1 LKKIGNMNR
10 ILILLLFIAN
20 LTFAQ
25 EFTAIVS
32 KKNVEVGEEFQI
44 IFSANGSASE
54 FKAPNL
60 LGLRKI
66 SGPNKSS
73 SSSMQI
79 INGTI
84 NSSKT
89 TSFSYYVS
97 ALSEGELTIPAATI
111 KIEGKKIQ
119 SQPIKITVKKADP
132 NKKSGFQIGDNV
144 KVEVEVSRRN
154 IFQGEQVLV
163 SYKLFSKINLADI
176 SITQFPN
183 LNGFWNEEIETNSK
197 AKVQNIDGVNY
208 RVWEINKSMLT
219 PQKSG
224 DLKIDPMK
232 INITVQLKSQNRS
245 GDIFGMFNNYKN
257 VVEEIQS
264 KQITIKVKDLP
275 PNPPASFNGA
285 VGVFK
290 LRSKTDKKIADANTA
305 INYEIGLSG
314 SGNLHLID
322 NIPVNFPDD
331 FEVFDPEKK
340 DKSFTSKNGIKGKL
354 LFNYL
359 IIPRYQGEYEI
370 PSQEFSFFNLRT
382 KKYETLKTNAI
393 NIEVNKGNDQKNVI
407 ASSKQLLDE
416 NSQYLSLIKTKSE
429 FKLINKGEWYQQWW
443 YILLLALPVLLTVAA
458 GIRQTYIR
466 IIDKNP
472 IDRKYRKS
480 LKIAQKRL
488 KNAEIFLKNDK
499 KQRFYEEIE
508 KSLLNY
514 FSQKFNTEIADLSKE
529 KISEIFIERKID
541 KDILSNY
548 ISILEDCEYCRY
560 SPASIENNDL
570 NIAYNKA
577 SGIIIEIEKQL
588 K

>member
-1 LKKIGNMNR
+1 MNR
-10 ILILLLFIAN
+10 ILILLLFVAN

-44 IFSANGSASE
+44 IFSANGSASD

-79 INGTI
+79 VNGTI

-97 ALSEGELTIPAATI
+97 ALSVGELTIPAASI

-119 SQPIKITVKKADP
+119 SQPIIISVKKADP

-144 KVEVEVSRRN
+144 KVEVEISRRN
-154 IFQGEQVLV
+154 LFQGEQVLV

-197 AKVQNIDGVNY
+197 AKIQNIEGVNY
-208 RVWEINKSMLT
+208 RVWEISKSMLT

-264 KQITIKVKDLP
+264 KSITIKIKDLP
-275 PNPPASFNGA
+275 PNPPTSFNGA

-290 LRSKTDKKIADANTA
+290 LKSKTDKKVADANTA
-305 INYEIGLSG
+305 INYEIELSG

-370 PSQEFSFFNLRT
+370 PSQEFSFFNVRT
-382 KKYETLKTNAI
+382 KKYETLKTKAL
-393 NIEVNKGNDQKNVI
+393 NIEVNKGRNQKDVI

-416 NSQYLSLIKTKSE
+416 NSQSLSSIKTKSE
-429 FKLINKGEWYQQWW
+429 FKLINKGEWHQKWW

-472 IDRKYRKS
+472 IDKKHRKS
-480 LKIAQKRL
+480 LRIAQKRL
-488 KNAEIFLKNDK
+488 KNAEIFLKNNK
-499 KQRFYEEIE
+499 KQRFYEE

-541 KDILSNY
+541 KDVLSNY

>member
-1 LKKIGNMNR
+1 MNR

>member
-1 LKKIGNMNR
+1 MNR

-144 KVEVEVSRRN
+144 KEEVEVSRRN

-305 INYEIGLSG
+305 INYEIELSG

-393 NIEVNKGNDQKNVI
+393 NIEVNKGNYQKNVI
-407 ASSKQLLDE
+407 ASSKQLIDE
-416 NSQYLSLIKTKSE
+416 NSQSLSPIKTKSE

-577 SGIIIEIEKQL
+577 SRIIIEIEKQL

>member
-1 LKKIGNMNR
+1 MNR

-97 ALSEGELTIPAATI
+97 ALSEGVLTIPAATI

-305 INYEIGLSG
+305 INYEIELSG

-393 NIEVNKGNDQKNVI
+393 NIEVNKGNYQKNVI
-407 ASSKQLLDE
+407 ASSKQLIDE
-416 NSQYLSLIKTKSE
+416 NSQSLSPIKTKSE

-514 FSQKFNTEIADLSKE
+514 FSQKFNTEIAELSKE

>member
-1 LKKIGNMNR
+1 MNR

-97 ALSEGELTIPAATI
+97 ALSEGVLTIPAATI

-305 INYEIGLSG
+305 INYEIELSG

-393 NIEVNKGNDQKNVI
+393 NIEVNKGNYQKNVI
-407 ASSKQLLDE
+407 ASSKQLIDE
-416 NSQYLSLIKTKSE
+416 NSQSLSPIKTKSE
-429 FKLINKGEWYQQWW
+429 FKLINKGEWYLQWW
-443 YILLLALPVLLTVAA
+443 YILLLAFPVLLTVAA

-480 LKIAQKRL
+480 LIIAQKRL

>member
-1 LKKIGNMNR
+1 MNR
-10 ILILLLFIAN
+10 IFILLLFLAN

-25 EFTAIVS
+25 EFTTSVS
-32 KKNVEVGEEFQI
+32 KKTVEVGEEFQI
-44 IFSANGSASE
+44 IFSANGNASE

-73 SSSMQI
+73 SSSVEI
-79 INGTI
+79 INGKI

-97 ALSEGELTIPAATI
+97 ALSEGELTIPSATI

-119 SQPIKITVKKADP
+119 TQPIKISVIKADP
-132 NKKSGFQIGDNV
+132 NRKKGFQIGDNV
-144 KVEVEVSRRN
+144 KVEVELSKRN
-154 IFQGEQVLV
+154 VYQGEQILV
-163 SYKLFSKINLADI
+163 TYKLFSKINLVDI
-176 SITQFPN
+176 SVSQFPN
-183 LNGFWNEEIETNSK
+183 LNGFWNEKIETSSRST
-197 AKVQNIDGVNY
+197 VQNIDGTNY
-208 RVWEINKSMLT
+208 RVWEVSKSILT

-245 GDIFGMFNNYKN
+245 GDIFGMFNNYRN
-257 VVEEIQS
+257 VEEEIQS
-264 KQITIKVKDLP
+264 KSITIKVKDLP
-275 PNPPASFNGA
+275 ENPPTSFNGA

-290 LRSKTDKKIADANTA
+290 LKAKTNKKIADANTA
-305 INYEIGLSG
+305 INYEIELSG

-322 NIPVNFPDD
+322 NIPVIFPDD
-331 FEVFDPEKK
+331 FEVFDPEKQ
-340 DKSFTSKNGIKGKL
+340 DKSFTSKNSIKGKL
-354 LFNYL
+354 IFNHL
-359 IIPRYQGEYEI
+359 IIPRFQGEYQI
-370 PSQEFSFFNLRT
+370 PSQEFSFFNLNT
-382 KKYETLKTNAI
+382 KKYETLKTQAI
-393 NIEVNKGNDQKNVI
+393 DIKVNKGSDQTNVI
-407 ASSKQLLDE
+407 ASSEQLLEE
-416 NSQYLSLIKTKSE
+416 NDKSLSPIKTKSE
-429 FKLINKGEWYQQWW
+429 FKLINDKMWHQKWW
-443 YILLLALPVLLTVAA
+443 YILLLILPILLTISA
-458 GIRQTYIR
+458 GIRQVYIN

-488 KNAEIFLKNDK
+488 KNAELFLKNDE

-514 FSQKFNTEIADLSKE
+514 FSHKFNTETADLSKE
-529 KISEIFIERKID
+529 KISEIFTNRQVD
-541 KDILSNY
+541 KEVLINY

>member
-97 ALSEGELTIPAATI
+97 ALSEGVLTIPAATI

-305 INYEIGLSG
+305 INYEIELSG

-393 NIEVNKGNDQKNVI
+393 NIEVNKGNYQKNVI
-407 ASSKQLLDE
+407 ASSKQLIDE
-416 NSQYLSLIKTKSE
+416 NSQSLSPIKTKSE

>member
-1 LKKIGNMNR
+1 MNR

-577 SGIIIEIEKQL
+577 SGIIIEIENQL

>member
-1 LKKIGNMNR
+1 MNR
-10 ILILLLFIAN
+10 IFILLLFLAN

-32 KKNVEVGEEFQI
+32 KKTVEVGEEFQI

-73 SSSMQI
+73 ISSRQI

-119 SQPIKITVKKADP
+119 SQPIKITVIKADP
-132 NKKSGFQIGDNV
+132 NKKNGFQISDNV
-144 KVEVEVSRRN
+144 KLKVEVNRRN
-154 IFQGEQVLV
+154 VYQGEQVLV
-163 SYKLFSKINLADI
+163 NYKLFSKINLSDI
-176 SITQFPN
+176 SVSQFPN
-183 LNGFWNEEIETNSK
+183 LNGFWNEEIETSSRSN
-197 AKVQNIDGVNY
+197 VQNIDGVNY
-208 RVWEINKSMLT
+208 RVWEISKSILT

-232 INITVQLKSQNRS
+232 MNITVQLKSQNRS

-264 KQITIKVKDLP
+264 KSITIKVKDLP
-275 PNPPASFNGA
+275 PSPPNSFNGA
-285 VGVFK
+285 VGEFK
-290 LRSKTDKKIADANTA
+290 LKAKTDKKITDANTA
-305 INYEIGLSG
+305 INYEIELSG

-340 DKSFTSKNGIKGKL
+340 DKLFTTKNSIKGKL
-354 LFNYL
+354 IFNHL
-359 IIPRYQGEYEI
+359 IIPRFQGEYKI
-370 PSQEFSFFNLRT
+370 PTQEFSFFNTRT
-382 KKYETLKTNAI
+382 KKYQTLKTQAI
-393 NIEVNKGNDQKNVI
+393 EIDVNKGSSQKNII
-407 ASSKQLLDE
+407 ASSEQLLEE
-416 NSQYLSLIKTKSE
+416 NDKSLRTIKTKSE
-429 FKLINKGEWYQQWW
+429 FKLMNSKKWHQKWW
-443 YILLLALPVLLTVAA
+443 YIILIILPILLTLATGVH
-458 GIRQTYIR
+458 RVYIK

-472 IDRKYRKS
+472 IDKKYRKS

-488 KNAEIFLKNDK
+488 KKAEKFLKTDE
-499 KQRFYEEIE
+499 KQHFYEEIE

-514 FSQKFNTEIADLSKE
+514 FSQKFNTETADLSKE
-529 KISEIFIERKID
+529 KISEIFKNRQID
-541 KDILSNY
+541 KDVLSKY

-560 SPASIENNDL
+560 SPASIEDNDL
-570 NIAYNKA
+570 NIAYNKT
-577 SGIIIEIEKQL
+577 SEIIIEIEKQL

>member
-1 LKKIGNMNR
+1 
-10 ILILLLFIAN
+10 
-20 LTFAQ
+20 
-25 EFTAIVS
+25 
-32 KKNVEVGEEFQI
+32 
-44 IFSANGSASE
+44 
-54 FKAPNL
+54 
-60 LGLRKI
+60 
-66 SGPNKSS
+66 
-73 SSSMQI
+73 MQI

-97 ALSEGELTIPAATI
+97 ALSEGVLTIPAATI

-305 INYEIGLSG
+305 INYEIELSG

-407 ASSKQLLDE
+407 ASSKQLIDE
-416 NSQYLSLIKTKSE
+416 NSQSLSPIKTKSE
-429 FKLINKGEWYQQWW
+429 FKLINKGEWYLQWW
-443 YILLLALPVLLTVAA
+443 YILLLAFPVLLTVAA

>member
-1 LKKIGNMNR
+1 MNR

-97 ALSEGELTIPAATI
+97 ALSEGVLTIPAATI

-119 SQPIKITVKKADP
+119 SQPIKIIVKKADP

-305 INYEIGLSG
+305 INYEIELSG

-393 NIEVNKGNDQKNVI
+393 NIKVNKGNYQKNVI
-407 ASSKQLLDE
+407 ASSKQLIDE
-416 NSQYLSLIKTKSE
+416 NSQSLSPIKTKSE
-429 FKLINKGEWYQQWW
+429 FKLINKGEWYLQWW
-443 YILLLALPVLLTVAA
+443 YILLLAFPVLLTVAA

-480 LKIAQKRL
+480 LIIAQKRL

>member
-1 LKKIGNMNR
+1 MNR
-10 ILILLLFIAN
+10 IFILLLFLAN
-20 LTFAQ
+20 FTFAQ
-25 EFTAIVS
+25 EFTTSVS
-32 KKNVEVGEEFQI
+32 KKTVEVGEEFQI
-44 IFSANGSASE
+44 IFSANGNASE

-73 SSSMQI
+73 SSSVEI
-79 INGTI
+79 INGKI

-97 ALSEGELTIPAATI
+97 ALSEGELTIPSATI

-119 SQPIKITVKKADP
+119 TQPIKISVIKADP
-132 NKKSGFQIGDNV
+132 NRKKGFQISDNV
-144 KVEVEVSRRN
+144 KVEVEVSKRN
-154 IFQGEQVLV
+154 VYQGEQILV
-163 SYKLFSKINLADI
+163 TYKLFSKINLVDI
-176 SITQFPN
+176 SVSQFPN
-183 LNGFWNEEIETNSK
+183 LNGFWNEKIETSSRST
-197 AKVQNIDGVNY
+197 VQNIDGTNY
-208 RVWEINKSMLT
+208 GVWEVSKSILT

-245 GDIFGMFNNYKN
+245 GDIFGMFNNYRN
-257 VVEEIQS
+257 VEEEIQS
-264 KQITIKVKDLP
+264 KSITIKVKDLP
-275 PNPPASFNGA
+275 ENPPTSFNGA

-290 LRSKTDKKIADANTA
+290 LKAKTNKKIADANTA
-305 INYEIGLSG
+305 INYEIELSG

-331 FEVFDPEKK
+331 FEVFDPEKQ
-340 DKSFTSKNGIKGKL
+340 DKSFTSKNSIKGKL
-354 LFNYL
+354 IFNHL
-359 IIPRYQGEYEI
+359 IIPRFQGEYQI
-370 PSQEFSFFNLRT
+370 PSQEFSFFNLNT
-382 KKYETLKTNAI
+382 KKYETLKTQAI
-393 NIEVNKGNDQKNVI
+393 DIKVNKGSDQTNVI
-407 ASSKQLLDE
+407 ASSEQLLEE
-416 NSQYLSLIKTKSE
+416 NDKSLSPIKTKSE
-429 FKLINKGEWYQQWW
+429 FKLINDKMWHQKWW
-443 YILLLALPVLLTVAA
+443 YILLLILPILLTISA
-458 GIRQTYIR
+458 GIRQAYIN

-488 KNAEIFLKNDK
+488 KNAELFLKNDE

-514 FSQKFNTEIADLSKE
+514 FSHKFNTETADLSKE
-529 KISEIFIERKID
+529 KISEIFTNRQVD
-541 KDILSNY
+541 KEVLINY

>member
-1 LKKIGNMNR
+1 MNR
-10 ILILLLFIAN
+10 IFILLLFLAN

-25 EFTAIVS
+25 EFTTSVS
-32 KKNVEVGEEFQI
+32 KKTVEVGEEFQI
-44 IFSANGSASE
+44 IFSANGNASE

-73 SSSMQI
+73 SSSVEI
-79 INGTI
+79 INGKI

-97 ALSEGELTIPAATI
+97 ALSEGELTIPSATI

-119 SQPIKITVKKADP
+119 TQPIKISVIKADP
-132 NKKSGFQIGDNV
+132 NRKKGFQIGDNV
-144 KVEVEVSRRN
+144 KVEVEVSKRN
-154 IFQGEQVLV
+154 VYQGEQILV
-163 SYKLFSKINLADI
+163 TYKLFSKINLVDI
-176 SITQFPN
+176 SVSQFPN
-183 LNGFWNEEIETNSK
+183 LNGFWNEKIETSSRST
-197 AKVQNIDGVNY
+197 VQNIDGTNY
-208 RVWEINKSMLT
+208 RVWEVSKSILT

-245 GDIFGMFNNYKN
+245 GDIFGMFNNYRN
-257 VVEEIQS
+257 VEEEIQS
-264 KQITIKVKDLP
+264 KSITIKVKDLP
-275 PNPPASFNGA
+275 ENPPTSFNGA

-290 LRSKTDKKIADANTA
+290 LKAKTNKKIADANTA
-305 INYEIGLSG
+305 INYEIELSG

-331 FEVFDPEKK
+331 FEVFDPEKQ
-340 DKSFTSKNGIKGKL
+340 DKSFTSKNSIKGKL
-354 LFNYL
+354 IFNHL
-359 IIPRYQGEYEI
+359 IIPRFQGEYQI
-370 PSQEFSFFNLRT
+370 PSQEFSFFNLNT
-382 KKYETLKTNAI
+382 KKYETLKTQAI
-393 NIEVNKGNDQKNVI
+393 DIKVNKGNDQTNVI
-407 ASSKQLLDE
+407 ASSEQLLEE
-416 NSQYLSLIKTKSE
+416 NDKSLSPIKTKSE
-429 FKLINKGEWYQQWW
+429 FKLINDKMWHQKWW
-443 YILLLALPVLLTVAA
+443 YILLLILPILLTISA
-458 GIRQTYIR
+458 GIRQAYIN

-488 KNAEIFLKNDK
+488 KNAELFLKNDQ

-514 FSQKFNTEIADLSKE
+514 FSHKFNTETADLSKE
-529 KISEIFIERKID
+529 KISEIFTNRQVD
-541 KDILSNY
+541 KEVLINY

-570 NIAYNKA
+570 NVAYNKA

>member
-1 LKKIGNMNR
+1 MNR
-10 ILILLLFIAN
+10 ILILLLFVAN

-44 IFSANGSASE
+44 IYSANGSASD

-79 INGTI
+79 VNGTI

-97 ALSEGELTIPAATI
+97 ALSVGELTIPAASI

-119 SQPIKITVKKADP
+119 SQPIIISVKKADP

-154 IFQGEQVLV
+154 LFQGEQVLV

-197 AKVQNIDGVNY
+197 AKIQNIEGVNY
-208 RVWEINKSMLT
+208 RVWEISKSMLT

-264 KQITIKVKDLP
+264 KSITIKVKDLP
-275 PNPPASFNGA
+275 PNPPTSFNGA

-290 LRSKTDKKIADANTA
+290 LKSKTDKKVADANTA
-305 INYEIGLSG
+305 INYEIELSG

-370 PSQEFSFFNLRT
+370 PSQEFSFFNVRT
-382 KKYETLKTNAI
+382 KKYETLKTKAL
-393 NIEVNKGNDQKNVI
+393 NIEVNKGRNQKDVI

-416 NSQYLSLIKTKSE
+416 NSQSLSSIKTKSE
-429 FKLINKGEWYQQWW
+429 FKLINKGEWYQKWW

-472 IDRKYRKS
+472 IDKKHRKS
-480 LKIAQKRL
+480 LRIAQKRL
-488 KNAEIFLKNDK
+488 KNAEIFLKNNK
-499 KQRFYEEIE
+499 KQRFYEEVE

-541 KDILSNY
+541 KDVLSNY

>member
-1 LKKIGNMNR
+1 MNR

-97 ALSEGELTIPAATI
+97 ALSEGVLTIPAATI

-119 SQPIKITVKKADP
+119 SQPIKIIVKKADP

-305 INYEIGLSG
+305 INYEIELSG

-407 ASSKQLLDE
+407 ASSKQLIDE
-416 NSQYLSLIKTKSE
+416 NSQSLSPIKTKSE

-472 IDRKYRKS
+472 IDKKYRKS

>member
-97 ALSEGELTIPAATI
+97 ALSEGVLTIPAATI

-305 INYEIGLSG
+305 INYEIELSG

-407 ASSKQLLDE
+407 ASSKQLIDE
-416 NSQYLSLIKTKSE
+416 NSQSLSPIKTKSE
-429 FKLINKGEWYQQWW
+429 FKLINKGEWYLQWW
-443 YILLLALPVLLTVAA
+443 YILLLAFPVLLTVAA

-480 LKIAQKRL
+480 LIIAQKRL

>member
-1 LKKIGNMNR
+1 MNR
-10 ILILLLFIAN
+10 IFILLLFLAN
-20 LTFAQ
+20 FTFAQ
-25 EFTAIVS
+25 EFTTSVS
-32 KKNVEVGEEFQI
+32 KKTVEVGEEFQI
-44 IFSANGSASE
+44 IFSANGNASE

-73 SSSMQI
+73 SSSVEI
-79 INGTI
+79 INGKI

-97 ALSEGELTIPAATI
+97 ALSEGELTIPSATI

-119 SQPIKITVKKADP
+119 TQPIKISVIKADP
-132 NKKSGFQIGDNV
+132 NRKKGFQIGDNV
-144 KVEVEVSRRN
+144 KVEVEVSKRN
-154 IFQGEQVLV
+154 VYQGEQILV
-163 SYKLFSKINLADI
+163 TYKLFSKINLVDI
-176 SITQFPN
+176 SVSQFPN
-183 LNGFWNEEIETNSK
+183 LNGFWNEKIETSSRST
-197 AKVQNIDGVNY
+197 VQNIDGTNY
-208 RVWEINKSMLT
+208 GVWEVSKSILT

-245 GDIFGMFNNYKN
+245 GDIFGMFNNYRN
-257 VVEEIQS
+257 VEEEIQS
-264 KQITIKVKDLP
+264 KSITIKVKDLP
-275 PNPPASFNGA
+275 ENPPTSFNGA

-290 LRSKTDKKIADANTA
+290 LKAKTNKKIADANTA
-305 INYEIGLSG
+305 INYEIELSG

-331 FEVFDPEKK
+331 FEVFDPEKQ
-340 DKSFTSKNGIKGKL
+340 DKSFTSKNSIKGKL
-354 LFNYL
+354 IFNHL
-359 IIPRYQGEYEI
+359 IIPRFQGEYQI
-370 PSQEFSFFNLRT
+370 PSQEFSFFNLNT
-382 KKYETLKTNAI
+382 KKYETLKTQAI
-393 NIEVNKGNDQKNVI
+393 DIKVNKGSDQTNVI
-407 ASSKQLLDE
+407 ASSEQLLEE
-416 NSQYLSLIKTKSE
+416 NDKSLSPIKTKSE
-429 FKLINKGEWYQQWW
+429 FKLINDKMWHQKWW
-443 YILLLALPVLLTVAA
+443 YILLLILPILLTISA
-458 GIRQTYIR
+458 GIRQAYIN

-488 KNAEIFLKNDK
+488 KNAELFLKNDE

-514 FSQKFNTEIADLSKE
+514 FSHKFNTETADLSKE
-529 KISEIFIERKID
+529 KISEIFTNRQVD
-541 KDILSNY
+541 KEVLINY

>member
-1 LKKIGNMNR
+1 MNR

-97 ALSEGELTIPAATI
+97 ALSEGVLTIPAATI

-305 INYEIGLSG
+305 INYEIELSG

-393 NIEVNKGNDQKNVI
+393 NIKVNKGNYQKNVI
-407 ASSKQLLDE
+407 ASSKQLIDE
-416 NSQYLSLIKTKSE
+416 NSQSLSPIKTKSE

-472 IDRKYRKS
+472 IDKKYRKS

>member
-1 LKKIGNMNR
+1 MNR
-10 ILILLLFIAN
+10 ILILLLFLAN

-97 ALSEGELTIPAATI
+97 ALNEGELTIPAASI

-119 SQPIKITVKKADP
+119 SQPIKISVKKADP

-163 SYKLFSKINLADI
+163 TYKLFSKINLADI

-197 AKVQNIDGVNY
+197 AKIQNIEGVNY
-208 RVWEINKSMLT
+208 RVWEISKSMLT

-264 KQITIKVKDLP
+264 KSITIKVKDLP
-275 PNPPASFNGA
+275 PNPPTSFNGA

-290 LRSKTDKKIADANTA
+290 LKSKIDKKIADANTA
-305 INYEIGLSG
+305 INYDLELSG

-354 LFNYL
+354 LFKYL

-370 PSQEFSFFNLRT
+370 PSQEFSFFNVRT
-382 KKYETLKTNAI
+382 KKYETLKTKAF
-393 NIEVNKGNDQKNVI
+393 NIEVNKGSNQKDVI

-416 NSQYLSLIKTKSE
+416 NSQSLSSIKTKSE
-429 FKLINKGEWYQQWW
+429 FKLINKGEWYQKWW
-443 YILLLALPVLLTVAA
+443 YILLLALPVLLTAAA

-472 IDRKYRKS
+472 IDRKHRKS

-488 KNAEIFLKNDK
+488 KNAEIFLKNNK
-499 KQRFYEEIE
+499 KQRFYEEVE

-541 KDILSNY
+541 KDVLINY

>member
-97 ALSEGELTIPAATI
+97 ALSEGVLTIPAATI

-305 INYEIGLSG
+305 INYEIELSG

-393 NIEVNKGNDQKNVI
+393 NIKVNKGNYQKNVI
-407 ASSKQLLDE
+407 ASSKQLIDE
-416 NSQYLSLIKTKSE
+416 NSQSLSPIKTKSE

-472 IDRKYRKS
+472 IDKKYRKS

>member
-1 LKKIGNMNR
+1 MNR

-305 INYEIGLSG
+305 INYEIELSG

-416 NSQYLSLIKTKSE
+416 NSQYLSPIKTKSE

>member
-97 ALSEGELTIPAATI
+97 ALSEGVLTIPAATI

-305 INYEIGLSG
+305 INYEIELSG

-407 ASSKQLLDE
+407 ASSKQLIDE
-416 NSQYLSLIKTKSE
+416 NSQSLSPIKTKSE

-472 IDRKYRKS
+472 IDKKYRKS

>member
-1 LKKIGNMNR
+1 MNR
-10 ILILLLFIAN
+10 ILILLLFVAN

-44 IFSANGSASE
+44 IFSANGSASD

-79 INGTI
+79 VNGTI

-97 ALSEGELTIPAATI
+97 ALSEGELTIPAASI

-119 SQPIKITVKKADP
+119 SQPIIISVKKADP

-144 KVEVEVSRRN
+144 KVEVEISRRN
-154 IFQGEQVLV
+154 LFQGEQVLV

-197 AKVQNIDGVNY
+197 AKIQNIEGVNY
-208 RVWEINKSMLT
+208 RVWEISKSMLT

-264 KQITIKVKDLP
+264 KSITIKIKDLP
-275 PNPPASFNGA
+275 PNPPTSFNGA

-290 LRSKTDKKIADANTA
+290 LKSKTDKKVADANTA
-305 INYEIGLSG
+305 INYEIELSG

-370 PSQEFSFFNLRT
+370 PSQEFSFFNVRT
-382 KKYETLKTNAI
+382 KKYETLKTKAL
-393 NIEVNKGNDQKNVI
+393 NIEVNKGRNQKDVI

-416 NSQYLSLIKTKSE
+416 NSQSLSSIKTKSE
-429 FKLINKGEWYQQWW
+429 FKLINKGEWYQKWW

-472 IDRKYRKS
+472 IDKKHRKS
-480 LKIAQKRL
+480 LRIAQKRL
-488 KNAEIFLKNDK
+488 KNAEIFLKNNK
-499 KQRFYEEIE
+499 KQRFYEEVE

-541 KDILSNY
+541 KDVLSNY

>member
-1 LKKIGNMNR
+1 MNR

-305 INYEIGLSG
+305 INYEIELSG

-393 NIEVNKGNDQKNVI
+393 NIEVNKGNYQKNVI
-407 ASSKQLLDE
+407 ASSKQLIDE
-416 NSQYLSLIKTKSE
+416 NSQSLSPIKTKSE

>member
-1 LKKIGNMNR
+1 MNR

-97 ALSEGELTIPAATI
+97 ALSEGVLTIPAATI

-275 PNPPASFNGA
+275 PNPPSSFNGA

-305 INYEIGLSG
+305 INYEIELSG

-407 ASSKQLLDE
+407 ASSKQLIDE
-416 NSQYLSLIKTKSE
+416 NSQSLSPIKTKSE

>member
-1 LKKIGNMNR
+1 MNR

-97 ALSEGELTIPAATI
+97 ALSEGVLTIPAATI

-305 INYEIGLSG
+305 INYEIELSG

-393 NIEVNKGNDQKNVI
+393 NIEVNKGNYQKNVI
-407 ASSKQLLDE
+407 ASSKQLIDE
-416 NSQYLSLIKTKSE
+416 NSQSLSPIKTKSE

>member
-1 LKKIGNMNR
+1 MNR

-97 ALSEGELTIPAATI
+97 ALSEGVLTIPAATI

-119 SQPIKITVKKADP
+119 SLPIKITVKKADP

-305 INYEIGLSG
+305 INYEIELSG

-393 NIEVNKGNDQKNVI
+393 NIEVNKGNYQKNVI
-407 ASSKQLLDE
+407 ASSKQLIDE
-416 NSQYLSLIKTKSE
+416 NSQSLSPIKTKSE

>member
-1 LKKIGNMNR
+1 MNR

-305 INYEIGLSG
+305 INYEIELSG

-416 NSQYLSLIKTKSE
+416 NSQYLSPIKTKSE

-443 YILLLALPVLLTVAA
+443 YILLLALPVFLTVAA

>member
-1 LKKIGNMNR
+1 MNR
-10 ILILLLFIAN
+10 ILILLLFVAN

-44 IFSANGSASE
+44 IFSANGSASD

-79 INGTI
+79 VNGTI

-97 ALSEGELTIPAATI
+97 ALSEGELTIPAASI

-119 SQPIKITVKKADP
+119 SQPIIISVKKADP

-154 IFQGEQVLV
+154 LFQGEQVLV

-197 AKVQNIDGVNY
+197 AKIQNIEGVNY
-208 RVWEINKSMLT
+208 RVWEISKSMLT

-264 KQITIKVKDLP
+264 KSITIKVKDLP
-275 PNPPASFNGA
+275 PNPPTSFNGA

-290 LRSKTDKKIADANTA
+290 LKSKTDKKIADANTA
-305 INYEIGLSG
+305 INYEIELSG

-370 PSQEFSFFNLRT
+370 PSQEFSFFNVRT
-382 KKYETLKTNAI
+382 KKYETLKTKAL
-393 NIEVNKGNDQKNVI
+393 NIEVNKGRNQKDVI

-416 NSQYLSLIKTKSE
+416 NSQSLSSIKTKSE
-429 FKLINKGEWYQQWW
+429 FKLINKGEWYQKWW

-472 IDRKYRKS
+472 IDKKHRKS
-480 LKIAQKRL
+480 LRIAQKRL
-488 KNAEIFLKNDK
+488 KNAEIFLKNNK
-499 KQRFYEEIE
+499 KQRFYEEVE

-541 KDILSNY
+541 KDVLSNY

>member
-1 LKKIGNMNR
+1 MNR

-97 ALSEGELTIPAATI
+97 ALSEGVLTIPAATI

-305 INYEIGLSG
+305 INYEIELSG

-407 ASSKQLLDE
+407 ASSKQLIDE
-416 NSQYLSLIKTKSE
+416 NSQSLSPIKTKSE

-472 IDRKYRKS
+472 IDKKYRKS

>member
-1 LKKIGNMNR
+1 MNR

-79 INGTI
+79 VNGTI

-305 INYEIGLSG
+305 INYEIELSG

-393 NIEVNKGNDQKNVI
+393 NIEVNKGNYQKNVI
-407 ASSKQLLDE
+407 ASSKQLIDE
-416 NSQYLSLIKTKSE
+416 NSQSLSPIKTKSE

>member
-1 LKKIGNMNR
+1 MNR

-73 SSSMQI
+73 SSNMQI